1 MNIVDHIMKIWN
13 MKYHWVKVTASN
25 KFQSSIFTHHL
36 FMNPQVLLGTCALP
50 RELVGAFAFGAPG
63 SPTLGGALG
72 ASSPKGPRFG
82 TSKRMRP
89 EEPTWWARSTTNPK
103 TIPIKRVIHMLAMLT
118 PTETAVGHG
127 WDTKKAAKKNW
138 ITLPEKWKAFIPT
151 LYGITISRSRSLA
164 LHTAHSDAPTK

>member
-1 MNIVDHIMKIWN
+1 
-13 MKYHWVKVTASN
+13 MKYEISLSEGN
-25 KFQSSIFTHHL
+25 SFQQIPIINLYSSSFPQ
-36 FMNPQVLLGTCALP
+36 NPQVLLGTCALP
-50 RELVGAFAFGAPG
+50 MELVGAFAFGAPG
-63 SPTLGGALG
+63 SPTLGGPLG
-72 ASSPKGPRFG
+72 ASSPKAPRFG

-89 EEPTWWARSTTNPK
+89 EEPTWWARSTNPK
-103 TIPIKRVIHMLAMLT
+103 TMPIKRVIHMLAMLT